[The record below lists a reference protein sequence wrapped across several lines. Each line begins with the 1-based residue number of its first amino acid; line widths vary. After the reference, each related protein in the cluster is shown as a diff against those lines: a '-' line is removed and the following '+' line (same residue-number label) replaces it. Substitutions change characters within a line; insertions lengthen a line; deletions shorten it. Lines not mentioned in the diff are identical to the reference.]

1 MSHELNTLQMALLSV
16 CRDAPEPLHSLHVHA
31 EDWLA
36 RPIEADELAGALAAM
51 ARAGLIH
58 ACRRVASEWV
68 VVPADSTA
76 DAELRFRATPAGAEA
91 AAAAWRR
98 YFSE

>member
-16 CRDAPEPLHSLHVHA
+16 CRDAPEPLHALHVHA

-36 RPIEADELAGALAAM
+36 RPLAPRELEEALADM
-51 ARAGLIH
+51 ARAGLVD
-58 ACRRVASEWV
+58 ACRLVASEWI
-68 VVPADSTA
+68 VVPARDASDA
-76 DAELRFRATPAGAEA
+76 DLRFRATAAGAEA

-98 YFSE
+98 FFSE